1 MRRAV
6 GTLAAILLLITACSP
21 VTSRS
26 AAISAGERAVGAV
39 QVTRVDA
46 KELTWADWQQRS
58 GNRGGPVPG
67 PPDSTRIWAVAI
79 QGHLSKL
86 RNVTAGVA
94 ILNAATGDMIMATT
108 DGHNWPPYWDS
119 L

>member
-21 VTSRS
+21 VTSKS

-39 QVTRVDA
+39 QVTRADA
-46 KELTWADWQQRS
+46 KELTWAGWQQRS

-67 PPDSTRIWAVAI
+67 PTDSTRVWAVAI
-79 QGHLSKL
+79 QGHLTKL

-94 ILNAATGDMIMATT
+94 ILNAASGDMIMATT
-108 DGHNWPPYWDS
+108 DGHNWPPY
-119 L
+119 